1 MKRFICLVLVCL
13 MMVFMLVGCEDEE
26 TSVGEFMPTED
37 QTETT
42 ARFREI
48 GREKVNKI
56 EGKNKI
62 EDTIYYVDI
71 HTNIVYMYFID
82 WDGNGTRGGITVIY
96 SEDGTPM
103 TLDEF
108 MN

>member
-1 MKRFICLVLVCL
+1 MKRLICLILICL
-13 MMVFMLVGCEDEE
+13 MIVFVFTSCEE
-26 TSVGEFMPTED
+26 TPIGEFTPAEAENTG
-37 QTETT
+37 
-42 ARFREI
+42 ARFKEI
-48 GREKVNKI
+48 GRERINKI
-56 EGKNKI
+56 QGGNNI